1 MGGAAMRYQHA
12 LMALGVLLLAAGCAA
27 SRPIV
32 DVTDA
37 PVVVS
42 RGKQLST
49 TQVRDAIMR
58 AGRSLGW
65 QMTAS
70 DPGLITGRLDL
81 RRHAAVI
88 GVRYNAKTYSI
99 LYKDSSNL
107 DYQNGQIHKNYHG
120 WIENLDRSIRNE
132 LAAI

>member
-1 MGGAAMRYQHA
+1 MHYRQV
-12 LMALGVLLLAAGCAA
+12 LMTLGVLLLAVGCA
-27 SRPIV
+27 STRPIV
-32 DVTDA
+32 NVTDV

-42 RGKQLST
+42 RGNQLSA

-58 AGRSLGW
+58 AGGSLGW
-65 QMTAS
+65 QMTAT
-70 DPGLITGRLDL
+70 DPGLIAGRLNL
-81 RRHAAVI
+81 RKHAAMI
-88 GVRYNAKTYSI
+88 DVRYNAKTYSI